1 MKLRYILSF
10 AIILS
15 LLFIQ
20 KDNIVSAVSQSEINS
35 KNAQIRQLERQIQ
48 DIQNRKNQTSQQKSN
63 KEAEVNNLKQ
73 QITTLNSDIK
83 KLQGK
88 IVEVGKQINETDNNI
103 QQTTQSIQELEA
115 QISSNKATIKSLV
128 ESLYKSSLVRNEVVA
143 VVGADKLSDV
153 FSDIEYS
160 NTVQMRIQ
168 TLLDEIIEKK
178 ASLDATNQN
187 LVNQKATLASTQG
200 ALENTKESIENSKN
214 SIQNKTK
221 ASEIAVNQLNASLS
235 SLSSKEQELE
245 KLRSQVAREL
255 ASIKATQRIVSSRS
269 PLGSIIWP
277 AQARYCSQGYGMT
290 SFAKTGIYNGQGH
303 NGIDIGGSGSVYSVQ
318 SGIVYAKST
327 GRVCDNNGLRG
338 NDSRC
343 NGGWG
348 NWVAILH
355 DSGHVTLYA
364 HLSGHSP
371 VAQGSRVNQGQVIGS
386 IGNSGLSTGNHLHF
400 SIYRSFGLSASGI
413 PAYNYS
419 QTLNPESYYN
429 VSCWRG

>member
-1 MKLRYILSF
+1 MKLRYVISF
-10 AIILS
+10 AIVLT

-20 KDNIVSAVSQSEINS
+20 KGHFVSAVSQSEINS

-48 DIQNRKNQTSQQKSN
+48 DIQNRKNQTAQQKSS

-73 QITTLNSDIK
+73 QINNLNSDIK
-83 KLQGK
+83 KLQGQ
-88 IVEVGKQINETDNNI
+88 IVEVGQKINETDNNI
-103 QQTTQSIQELEA
+103 KETTQNIQELES
-115 QISSNKATIKSLV
+115 QIASNKATIKSLV

-143 VVGADKLSDV
+143 VVSADQLSDV

-160 NTVQMRIQ
+160 NTIQMRIQ

-178 ASLDATNQN
+178 TALDATNQN

-200 ALENTKESIENSKN
+200 ALQSTKESIENSKN
-214 SIQNKTK
+214 SVQNKAK
-221 ASEIAVNQLNASLS
+221 ASEIAANQLGASLS

-255 ASIKATQRIVSSRS
+255 ASIQATQRIVSSKS

-277 AQARYCSQGYGMT
+277 AQAQYCSQGYGMT
-290 SFAKTGIYNGQGH
+290 TYAKTGAYNGQGH
-303 NGIDIGGSGSVYSVQ
+303 NGIDISGSGQVYSVQ

-327 GRVCDNNGLRG
+327 GRACDNNGLKG

-364 HLSGHSP
+364 HLLGHSP
-371 VAQGSRVNQGQVIGS
+371 VAQGSRVSQGQAIGS
-386 IGNSGLSTGNHLHF
+386 IGNSGLSTGYHLHF

-413 PAYNYS
+413 PAYSYS

-429 VSCWRG
+429 VRCWR

>member
-15 LLFIQ
+15 FIFIQ

-83 KLQGK
+83 KLQGQ

-143 VVGADKLSDV
+143 VISADKLSDV

-178 ASLDATNQN
+178 TALDITNQN
-187 LVNQKATLASTQG
+187 LANQKATLASTQG
-200 ALENTKESIENSKN
+200 ALQSTKESIENSKN
-214 SIQNKTK
+214 SVQNKAK
-221 ASEIAVNQLNASLS
+221 ASEVAVNQLNASINNLNS
-235 SLSSKEQELE
+235 QQKSLEE
-245 KLRSQVAREL
+245 RRRATAVEL
-255 ASIKATQRIVSSRS
+255 ANAEAELLRQFGRGGGTVCSARGYAWPVQGGRITQ
-269 PLGSIIWP
+269 GF
-277 AQARYCSQGYGMT
+277 GMT
-290 SFAKTGIYNGQGH
+290 SFARTGAYGGKGH
-303 NGIDIGGSGSVYSVQ
+303 NGIDIGAPTGTP
-318 SGIVYAKST
+318 VYATASGT
-327 GRVCDNNGLRG
+327 VVSVGFN
-338 NDSRC
+338 NDSYGKWIVIRHTD
-343 NGGWG
+343 GYF
-348 NWVAILH
+348 
-355 DSGHVTLYA
+355 SLYG
-364 HLSGHSP
+364 HLS
-371 VAQGSRVNQGQVIGS
+371 QQRVSNGQTVNRGDRIGD
-386 IGNSGLSTGNHLHF
+386 IGDTGFATGPHLHF
-400 SIYRSFGLSASGI
+400 TIYLPNSLRITSSPQGA
-413 PAYNYS
+413 AV
-419 QTLNPESYYN
+419 NPS
-429 VSCWRG
+429 SCGY

>member
-15 LLFIQ
+15 FIFIQ

-83 KLQGK
+83 KLQGQ

-115 QISSNKATIKSLV
+115 QIASNKATIKSLV

-143 VVGADKLSDV
+143 VISADKLSDV

-178 ASLDATNQN
+178 TSLDITNQN
-187 LVNQKATLASTQG
+187 LANQKATLASTQG
-200 ALENTKESIENSKN
+200 ALQSTKESIENSKN
-214 SIQNKTK
+214 SVQNKAK
-221 ASEIAVNQLNASLS
+221 ASEVAVNQLNASINNLNS
-235 SLSSKEQELE
+235 QQKSLEEQR
-245 KLRSQVAREL
+245 KATAVEL
-255 ASIKATQRIVSSRS
+255 ANLEAALLRQFGGGGTVCSARGYAWPVQGGRITQ
-269 PLGSIIWP
+269 GF
-277 AQARYCSQGYGMT
+277 GMT
-290 SFAKTGIYNGQGH
+290 SFARSGAYGGAGH
-303 NGIDIGGSGSVYSVQ
+303 NGIDIGAPTGTP
-318 SGIVYAKST
+318 VYATSSGT
-327 GRVCDNNGLRG
+327 VVSVGFNNNSYGKWIVIRHTDG
-338 NDSRC
+338 YFS
-343 NGGWG
+343 
-348 NWVAILH
+348 
-355 DSGHVTLYA
+355 LYG
-364 HLSGHSP
+364 HLS
-371 VAQGSRVNQGQVIGS
+371 QQRVSNGQTVNRGDRIGD
-386 IGNSGLSTGNHLHF
+386 IGATGFATGPHLHF
-400 SIYRSFGLSASGI
+400 TIYLPNSLRIGSSPQGA
-413 PAYNYS
+413 PV
-419 QTLNPESYYN
+419 NPS
-429 VSCWRG
+429 SCGY

>member
-15 LLFIQ
+15 FIFIQ

-83 KLQGK
+83 KLQGQ

-115 QISSNKATIKSLV
+115 QIASNKATIKSLV

-143 VVGADKLSDV
+143 VISAEKLSDV

-178 ASLDATNQN
+178 TALDITNQN
-187 LVNQKATLASTQG
+187 LANQKATLASTQG
-200 ALENTKESIENSKN
+200 ALQSTKESIENSKN
-214 SIQNKTK
+214 SVQNKAK
-221 ASEIAVNQLNASLS
+221 ASEVAVNQLNASINNLNS
-235 SLSSKEQELE
+235 QQKSLEDQRKATA
-245 KLRSQVAREL
+245 VEL
-255 ASIKATQRIVSSRS
+255 ASLEAALLRQFGGGGTVCSARGYAWPVQGGRITQ
-269 PLGSIIWP
+269 GF
-277 AQARYCSQGYGMT
+277 GMT
-290 SFAKTGIYNGQGH
+290 SFARTGAYGGAGH
-303 NGIDIGGSGSVYSVQ
+303 NGIDIGAPTGTP
-318 SGIVYAKST
+318 VYATSSGT
-327 GRVCDNNGLRG
+327 VVSVGFNNNSYGKWIVIRHTDG
-338 NDSRC
+338 YFS
-343 NGGWG
+343 
-348 NWVAILH
+348 
-355 DSGHVTLYA
+355 LYG
-364 HLSGHSP
+364 HLS
-371 VAQGSRVNQGQVIGS
+371 QQRVSNGQIVNRGDRIGD
-386 IGNSGLSTGNHLHF
+386 IGATGFATGPHLHF
-400 SIYRSFGLSASGI
+400 TIYLPNSLRIGSSPQGA
-413 PAYNYS
+413 PV
-419 QTLNPESYYN
+419 NPS
-429 VSCWRG
+429 SCGY